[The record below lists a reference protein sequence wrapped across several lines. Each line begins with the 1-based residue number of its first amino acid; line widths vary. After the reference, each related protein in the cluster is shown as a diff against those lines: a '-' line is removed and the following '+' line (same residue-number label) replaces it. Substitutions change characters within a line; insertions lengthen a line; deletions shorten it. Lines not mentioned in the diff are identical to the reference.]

1 MAEHVTHTT
10 ETRRAGLGCF
20 GVIVV
25 LVGVFFIIKGQREQL
40 DERIDALEEQVAQ
53 LETKLDR
60 QRAVL
65 DGIALEVGS
74 VVEVGEP
81 VGAE

>member
-1 MAEHVTHTT
+1 MAERVTHTT

-25 LVGVFFIIKGQREQL
+25 LVGVFFIIKNQREQL
-40 DERIDALEEQVAQ
+40 DERIDALEEQVVQ
-53 LETKLDR
+53 LETKIDQ
-60 QRAVL
+60 QRTVL

-74 VVEVGEP
+74 VVEVGGP
-81 VGAE
+81 SD

>member
-1 MAEHVTHTT
+1 MAEKVVYT

-40 DERIDALEEQVAQ
+40 ESRISALEAQVTT
-53 LETKLDR
+53 LEAKIDR
-60 QRAVL
+60 QRSVL

-74 VVEVGEP
+74 VIELGESP
-81 VGAE
+81 RSE

>member
-1 MAEHVTHTT
+1 MADKVVYT

-25 LVGVFFIIKGQREQL
+25 LVGVFFIIKGQREHL
-40 DERIDALEEQVAQ
+40 DARIIDLEHQVTQ
-53 LETKLDR
+53 LETKIDH

-65 DGIALEVGS
+65 DAIALEVGS
-74 VVEVGEP
+74 VVEVGRPAGE
-81 VGAE
+81 

>member
-1 MAEHVTHTT
+1 MAEQVTHTT

-25 LVGVFFIIKGQREQL
+25 LVGVFFIIKDQREQL
-40 DERIDALEEQVAQ
+40 DERIEALEQQ
-53 LETKLDR
+53 ITKLETKIDR
-60 QRAVL
+60 QRTVL

-81 VGAE
+81 LGDE

>member
-1 MAEHVTHTT
+1 MAERVVHT

-20 GVIVV
+20 GVIIV
-25 LVGVFFIIKGQREQL
+25 LVGVFFIMKGQRVQL
-40 DERIDALEEQVAQ
+40 DDRIDALDQQVAQ
-53 LETKLDR
+53 LETKIDQ
-60 QRAVL
+60 QRTVL

>member
-1 MAEHVTHTT
+1 MAERVVHT

-25 LVGVFFIIKGQREQL
+25 LVGVFFIIKGQRERL
-40 DERIDALEEQVAQ
+40 DLRIDALEEQVVQ